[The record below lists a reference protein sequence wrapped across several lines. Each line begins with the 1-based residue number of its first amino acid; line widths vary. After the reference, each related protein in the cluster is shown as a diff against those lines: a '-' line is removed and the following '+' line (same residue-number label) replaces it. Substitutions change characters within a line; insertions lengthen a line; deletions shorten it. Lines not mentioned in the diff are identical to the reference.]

1 MSREEILFDAI
12 TGIREDLIEW
22 AQDYRFQRR
31 AAPWRRYLAAAA
43 CLVLVTALGLGALR
57 LGLFGGM
64 GGSSGSDMAAPES
77 ADTGTPEAGGSASP
91 GEGNAGAVWPET
103 FTATV
108 LEVHEAYLLVEP
120 APGEAILAS
129 ADRVEVPIGD
139 LADLPAFAAGD
150 TVSVTYA
157 GAIQETCPARVTG
170 VLAVALR
177 EPG

>member
-1 MSREEILFDAI
+1 M
-12 TGIREDLIEW
+12 
-22 AQDYRFQRR
+22 
-31 AAPWRRYLAAAA
+31 
-43 CLVLVTALGLGALR
+43 
-57 LGLFGGM
+57 
-64 GGSSGSDMAAPES
+64 
-77 ADTGTPEAGGSASP
+77 
-91 GEGNAGAVWPET
+91 
-103 FTATV
+103 
-108 LEVHEAYLLVEP
+108 EP

-177 EPG
+177 EPR